1 MIQSLVNAASA
12 TWPILVIALVFIPV
26 ARAVFGFIARLQ
38 GFSFSEQA
46 VEKDNPAVLLRFAG
60 LLLGTVVA
68 FIGIIHPT
76 NLGWE
81 EDVKLLI
88 ASGIG
93 ALAAIIV
100 SAQVNDK
107 VILSGVNN
115 TYEVV
120 SRRNVAVG
128 IVEFSTLT
136 ATGLIFAGAVGGPY
150 GGLLE
155 NLGWFAVG
163 QFTLIALAYLYD
175 HFFTWGTRAAIY
187 TGNTACAIALGGFLL
202 SGGVALRDA
211 VSRADAVWE
220 IPIYMLAWAV
230 LMFVVELLLNYVV
243 VPGHRLSKELVEDN
257 NWGVGLVS
265 AAVTFAVTLG
275 FTSLVVF

>member
-1 MIQSLVNAASA
+1 MFESFVNALAA
-12 TWPILVIALVFIPV
+12 TWPLLIIVLVFIPV

-38 GFSFSEQA
+38 GYSFTEQA
-46 VEKDNPAVLLRFAG
+46 VDKDNPAVLLRFAG

-76 NLGWE
+76 NLGWM

-88 ASGIG
+88 ASGVGVIV
-93 ALAAIIV
+93 AIIV
-100 SAQVNDK
+100 SAWLNDK
-107 VILSGVNN
+107 VILSGVHN
-115 TYEVV
+115 TYEIVTC
-120 SRRNVAVG
+120 RNIAVG
-128 IVEFSTLT
+128 IVEFSTLV

-155 NLGWFAVG
+155 NLGWFIAG
-163 QFTLIALAYLYD
+163 QVTLIVLAYVYD
-175 HFFTWGTRAAIY
+175 YLFVQNVRSAIY

-220 IPIYMLAWAV
+220 IPVYMLAWAV
-230 LMFVVELLLNYVV
+230 LMFIIELLLNYVI
-243 VPGHRLSKELVEDN
+243 VPGHRIRSELVDDD
-257 NWGVGLVS
+257 NWGIGLVS

-275 FTSLVVF
+275 FTSLVAF